1 MKKEKR
7 SGRRHDRA
15 SVIIN
20 LFREFPNNKF
30 SLKHLAAASGGAG
43 RDGQRETLA
52 ILDRLYD
59 EGVIEECARHKYRL
73 TNRHLPHYEGV
84 CDMIASG
91 SIYVKCDDLENDIF
105 VNQRNTFGALEGDRV
120 EVVVMHRSRDGK
132 LEGEITRILE
142 RSTKPYVGVAE
153 VGAHQIFVRPDSRRL
168 P

>member
-1 MKKEKR
+1 MKKDKKR
-7 SGRRHDRA
+7 GSHDRA

-52 ILDRLYD
+52 ILDRLFD

-84 CDMIASG
+84 CDMISSG
-91 SIYVKCDDLENDIF
+91 SIYVKCEGLESDIF
-105 VNQRNTFGALEGDRV
+105 VHQRNTHGALEGDRV
-120 EVVVMHRSRDGK
+120 EVVVIHS
-132 LEGEITRILE
+132 
-142 RSTKPYVGVAE
+142 
-153 VGAHQIFVRPDSRRL
+153 
-168 P
+168 